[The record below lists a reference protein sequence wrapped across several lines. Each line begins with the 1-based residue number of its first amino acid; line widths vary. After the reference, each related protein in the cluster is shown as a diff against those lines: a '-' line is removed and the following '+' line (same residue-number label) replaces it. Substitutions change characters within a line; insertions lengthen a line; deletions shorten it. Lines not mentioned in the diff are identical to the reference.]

1 MGRHCERSERII
13 YIKIF
18 HYSYLCTCI
27 NMKIG
32 ISMITYTAIKE
43 NKIFSIQFIKNL
55 LNSLVSFN
63 EILDRSTLLD
73 VTANK
78 KYNIQIS

>member
-1 MGRHCERSERII
+1 
-13 YIKIF
+13 
-18 HYSYLCTCI
+18 
-27 NMKIG
+27 MKIG

>member
-1 MGRHCERSERII
+1 
-13 YIKIF
+13 
-18 HYSYLCTCI
+18 
-27 NMKIG
+27 MKIG
-32 ISMITYTAIKE
+32 ICMITYTVIKE
-43 NKIFSIQFIKNL
+43 NKVFSIQFIKNL

-78 KYNIQIS
+78 KYDIQIS

>member
-1 MGRHCERSERII
+1 
-13 YIKIF
+13 
-18 HYSYLCTCI
+18 
-27 NMKIG
+27 MKIG
-32 ISMITYTAIKE
+32 ICMITYTVIRE
-43 NKIFSIQFIKNL
+43 NKVFSIQFIKNL

-78 KYNIQIS
+78 KYDIQIS